1 MKKIRLYIPNLLL
14 TFLLVFFIMGS
25 EATLLVKRV
34 GLNATTF
41 EYITYHQGLA
51 QKGYTSL
58 ESYFK
63 TRANSTGIPES
74 VYLDAFTEQDLAE
87 AIVKNCTGAVGTL
100 GTKSDWEPDVEMSGV
115 EESIRTFFEDYAAEN
130 HCQKDAVFEEKVQST
145 IDEAR
150 AELLTVADPFKFATF
165 QENGWL
171 AKASSIVGYLN
182 SAVIVCVA
190 GVALLIVL
198 LILCN
203 LKQAEHLCYWIGL
216 AGFTAGLLMAVPC
229 IYLTV
234 SDFFSG
240 FTIKE
245 PQIFAAVVGML
256 RLITNR
262 GLTMAIITMIVG
274 IIGIGGFIFLRAVQ
288 REEEDA

>member
-25 EATLLVKRV
+25 EAALLAEGVA
-34 GLNATTF
+34 LNPATF
-41 EYITYHQGLA
+41 QYITYHQGLA
-51 QKGYTSL
+51 QKGYSSL

-63 TRANSTGIPES
+63 TRANSTGIPAN
-74 VYLDAFTEQDLAE
+74 VYLDVITEQDLAD
-87 AIVKNCTGAVGTL
+87 AIVQNCTSAVESL
-100 GTKSDWEPDVEMSGV
+100 GTKSAMILDFDMTNVEA
-115 EESIRTFFEDYAAEN
+115 SIRTFFEDYAEEN
-130 HCQKDAVFEEKVQST
+130 GYEQDEVFEQKVQST

-150 AELLTVADPFKFATF
+150 AELLIVTDPFKIATL
-165 QENGWL
+165 EANGL
-171 AKASSIVGYLN
+171 LTKASSIVWYLN
-182 SAVIVCVA
+182 SAIPICIA
-190 GVALLIVL
+190 GTALLIVL

-203 LKQAEHLCYWIGL
+203 RKQMEHLCYWIGL

-229 IYLTV
+229 IYLTA

-240 FTIKE
+240 FAIKD
-245 PQIFAAVVGML
+245 PQIFSAVVGIL
-256 RLITNR
+256 KLITNR

-288 REEEDA
+288 REEKEE